1 MLSWVAESSTYQYIS
16 VKFQVFKDSEEIKK
30 TSMEEIIKKDMYN
43 KWHQTDFTKIRGSKT
58 VENAIKFEWKMIWN
72 NNSTCSKSINQT
84 RK

>member
-43 KWHQTDFTKIRGSKT
+43 K
-58 VENAIKFEWKMIWN
+58 
-72 NNSTCSKSINQT
+72 
-84 RK
+84 